1 MSAPRKDDLVWLTCV
16 IDPAVR
22 ATAQAAAA
30 SAGMSLSSWVERAL
44 QRAAAREASQR
55 LFNEADRA
63 AALAPTTYDEAK
75 RVLVAAAHEQARRRA
90 QCAAMTEALAGMG
103 AEPESNVNE
112 GGKT

>member
-16 IDPAVR
+16 IDPSVR
-22 ATAQAAAA
+22 AAAQAAAA
-30 SAGMSLSSWVERAL
+30 SAGTSLSTWVERAL

-55 LFNEADRA
+55 VFNEADRA
-63 AALAPTTYDEAK
+63 VAVSAPTYDEAK

-103 AEPESNVNE
+103 ADPAPDVDD
-112 GGKT
+112 GGKP